1 MAKDGK
7 LLTDKPS
14 WGQKP
19 LTDKK
24 TQKKGLVFLKKIK
37 VCHLLPFL
45 LNILDSKNFSVQANK
60 MQFGLL
66 IYNKDEYLRSGVFYA
81 CIDFELKEKYKE
93 LVESGDFQMK
103 FEDFLITQ
111 L

>member
-1 MAKDGK
+1 
-7 LLTDKPS
+7 
-14 WGQKP
+14 
-19 LTDKK
+19 
-24 TQKKGLVFLKKIK
+24 
-37 VCHLLPFL
+37 
-45 LNILDSKNFSVQANK
+45 

-81 CIDFELKEKYKE
+81 CIDSELKEKYKE

-103 FEDFLITQ
+103 FEEFLITQ